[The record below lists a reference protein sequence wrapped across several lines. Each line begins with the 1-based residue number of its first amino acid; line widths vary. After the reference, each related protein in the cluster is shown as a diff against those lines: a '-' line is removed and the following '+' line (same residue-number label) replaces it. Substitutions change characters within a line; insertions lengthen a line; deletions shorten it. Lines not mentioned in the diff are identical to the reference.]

1 MLTPE
6 IKLFKYLFLI
16 RFQPNHKIDF
26 NLADIEILKML
37 TIEKQIDYIKKKINP
52 GNCYIDAFLDDESN
66 IEDYQIGYKLT
77 KQFWK
82 NVQANLVDIPIA
94 LFSLTTN
101 ISLTHW
107 ILSNKDINYPI
118 SNIQDYNKFIKSLNK
133 ILILRKQNINSY
145 DLFVRSIY
153 SRVIRIITH
162 SFEIPIPIIHNVTAL
177 SVAKYYRAFETAI
190 SKLDLAQ
197 DYKYQLIDS
206 IVIENEI
213 DLNKIYWEILFLT
226 HKINTNQFIYDLY
239 YNKLNIPSIQND
251 LIGIDVLMQNSKS
264 VILSIV
270 DDIINLR
277 SPEMKEYAISQL

>member
-6 IKLFKYLFLI
+6 IKLFKWLFLI

-52 GNCYIDAFLDDESN
+52 TNCYINPFLDDNSN
-66 IEDYQIGYKLT
+66 IEDYQIGYNLT

-82 NVQANLVDIPIA
+82 NVQANLVNIPIP

-107 ILSNKDINYPI
+107 IVSNKDIVYPI
-118 SNIQDYNKFIKSLNK
+118 FNIQDYNKFIKSLNK

-145 DLFVRSIY
+145 ELFIKLIY
-153 SRVIRIITH
+153 SKILNIVIH
-162 SFEIPIPIIHNVTAL
+162 NIPIPIVHNVTEL
-177 SVAKYYRAFETAI
+177 SVAKYYRTFETAI

-197 DYKYQLIDS
+197 GYDYQLINS
-206 IVIENEI
+206 IVIEKEI
-213 DLNKIYWEILFLT
+213 NLNKIYWEILFLA
-226 HKINTNQFIYDLY
+226 HKINNNQFIYDLY
-239 YNKLNIPSIQND
+239 YDKLNIPSIQND
-251 LIGIDVLMQNSKS
+251 LIGIDILMQNPKS